1 MPPAA
6 DVQGSD
12 PAKND
17 SDVSTPGQLPRA
29 PSPSTVPRSG
39 TQTIASLSLDVSE
52 EQSDLPPSP
61 SSLGEKSDIAKNDLE
76 KGKGDTESDHPP
88 APSTAL
94 QPAEQPVPA
103 LRLEGGF
110 AGYEP
115 RTVLG
120 ISPWPHR
127 DSSYKLDPERRPL
140 EKIAPALDN
149 YGLIRGE
156 PSKVSRSVKA
166 KDADGNEVTIR
177 KDFRVWSYRAH
188 LSSEEK
194 KARKK
199 KKGTQGDGT
208 ISLKFPDDAL
218 VYMRKYSG
226 GYDLLKYCFSYWL
239 LATPSDRGNRHRLRE
254 MQLQCGTE
262 SYEHVTDFNASEED
276 TLAAF

>member
-17 SDVSTPGQLPRA
+17 SDVSTPGQPPRA

-61 SSLGEKSDIAKNDLE
+61 SSIGEKSDIKKNDLE

-110 AGYEP
+110 ARSHAYTLHGTCDMFEERACACCALRAQKLGRLP
-115 RTVLG
+115 RNFRTN
-120 ISPWPHR
+120 R
-127 DSSYKLDPERRPL
+127 ARP
-140 EKIAPALDN
+140 
-149 YGLIRGE
+149 R
-156 PSKVSRSVKA
+156 
-166 KDADGNEVTIR
+166 
-177 KDFRVWSYRAH
+177 
-188 LSSEEK
+188 
-194 KARKK
+194 
-199 KKGTQGDGT
+199 
-208 ISLKFPDDAL
+208 
-218 VYMRKYSG
+218 
-226 GYDLLKYCFSYWL
+226 
-239 LATPSDRGNRHRLRE
+239 
-254 MQLQCGTE
+254 
-262 SYEHVTDFNASEED
+262 
-276 TLAAF
+276 